1 MHHRYIGH
9 RKFLGFAYM
18 NYLYNNAVLHV
29 FIKVLHESVSGE
41 MAHELKSSGGLEA
54 DREVDL
60 DTWRSR
66 CTYPLRGK
74 SIH

>member
-1 MHHRYIGH
+1 
-9 RKFLGFAYM
+9 M

-29 FIKVLHESVSGE
+29 FIKVLHESVME
-41 MAHELKSSGGLEA
+41 ENARALEA
-54 DREVDL
+54 DRELREVDL